1 MLNVINSFTIF
12 GIEIKFYGLIMSIA
26 MILGLIV
33 ACSICKRR
41 DMKKDDIFILALYV
55 LPLALIGARL
65 YYVIFSASS
74 YSFWEIFEVWKG
86 GMAIYGGVIGGAVGV
101 TLYCLIHKKNFFNVA
116 DIAATSLILG
126 QAIGRIGCYFGGCC
140 YGLEVT
146 NPSFQWFPIATVQAD
161 GLWHLATFFYES
173 FFDFIIFAGLFI
185 AIKKMEKP
193 GSIMA
198 LYLILYGTVRC
209 VLETFRDTA
218 EALFLGNSGIRVSQL
233 LSALIVIAG
242 VVELLLIYR
251 EKMMKTK
258 KKG

>member
-1 MLNVINSFTIF
+1 MLNVINGFTIF
-12 GIEIKFYGLIMSIA
+12 GIEIKFYGLIMSVA
-26 MILGLIV
+26 MIFGLIV
-33 ACSICKRR
+33 ACLICKRR
-41 DMKKDDIFILALYV
+41 DMKKDDIFLLALYV

-65 YYVIFSASS
+65 YYVIFSATS

-86 GMAIYGGVIGGAVGV
+86 GMAIYGGVIGGAVGI
-101 TLYCLIHKKNFFNVA
+101 TLYCLIHKKNFLKVA

-146 NPSFQWFPIATVQAD
+146 NPSLQWFPIATVQAD

-218 EALFLGNSGIRVSQL
+218 EALFIGGSGIRVSQL
-233 LSALIVIAG
+233 LSALIVLAG

-251 EKMMKTK
+251 GKMVKAK